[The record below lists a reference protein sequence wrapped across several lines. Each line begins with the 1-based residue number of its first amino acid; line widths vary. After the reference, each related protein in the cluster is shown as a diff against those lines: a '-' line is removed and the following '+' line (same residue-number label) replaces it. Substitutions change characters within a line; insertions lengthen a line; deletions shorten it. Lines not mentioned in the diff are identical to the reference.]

1 MPIFQCDFSHLK
13 SIHFL
18 IQIAYIHL
26 IICVDNIYNNNVY
39 KEGSMLIYMLSLVG
53 LQIYDI
59 LIFKPSF
66 YTHTENSNYKVRDR
80 NNGSF

>member
-1 MPIFQCDFSHLK
+1 M
-13 SIHFL
+13 
-18 IQIAYIHL
+18 
-26 IICVDNIYNNNVY
+26 Y

-66 YTHTENSNYKVRDR
+66 YTHTENSNYKVHDR
-80 NNGSF
+80 NNGSFWEYVNA